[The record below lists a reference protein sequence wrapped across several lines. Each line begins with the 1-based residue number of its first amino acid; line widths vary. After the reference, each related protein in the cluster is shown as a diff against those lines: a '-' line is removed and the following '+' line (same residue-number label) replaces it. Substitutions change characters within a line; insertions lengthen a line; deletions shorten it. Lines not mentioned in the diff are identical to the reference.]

1 MRTALF
7 LTPALALLLLANSG
21 CSRQAP
27 PPSDQQLSSSIQSK
41 LKAEAALSG
50 QDIQAAVNN
59 GVVTLSGTAADPA
72 SRALA
77 GNDAGSIPGV
87 RTVVNNLTVVPPS
100 QTTPQTNPQTAS
112 LRTPEAPSAPQPR
125 SNPEPRATP
134 HSRARHESPDPAR
147 RQQTTPPPPP
157 PADNAIAAQ
166 PAAPPST
173 HASTPTPPPPP
184 QPVVRTVTLQAGT
197 VIPVRLTDPLDS
209 ATAQPDDTF
218 HATLAADLVRD
229 GMIVAP
235 RGTPVLGRIVD
246 VKDATHFKGS
256 SLLALELTS
265 LDTQGRHITIVTD
278 TFSQQGKARGK
289 DTAVKAGGGAL
300 LGTVIGA
307 LAGGGKGA
315 AIGAIAGA
323 GAGTGINAATR
334 GEQVKIAAE
343 TLLNFTLQ
351 QPLSLTTTR
360 TVGSPAPSNPQ
371 PDPTLEHRPQ

>member
-1 MRTALF
+1 MRKTLL
-7 LTPALALLLLANSG
+7 LTPALALLLLVDSG
-21 CSRQAP
+21 CSRQAS
-27 PPSDQQLSSSIQSK
+27 PPSDQQLSSSVQSK
-41 LKAEAALSG
+41 LKAESALSG

-87 RTVVNNLTVVPPS
+87 RTVVNNLTVLPP
-100 QTTPQTNPQTAS
+100 PQTAS
-112 LRTPEAPSAPQPR
+112 ATSPVIPPAPQP
-125 SNPEPRATP
+125 SPAPEPHAAPRSHTRRDS
-134 HSRARHESPDPAR
+134 HHDGSRHAEAYHAVRD
-147 RQQTTPPPPP
+147 QPPPP
-157 PADNAIAAQ
+157 PADNNAIAAL
-166 PAAPPST
+166 PPPQ
-173 HASTPTPPPPP
+173 ASTPPPTPPPPP
-184 QPVVRTVTLQAGT
+184 QPVARTVTLQAGT
-197 VIPVRLTDPLDS
+197 VIPVRITDPLDS

-218 HATLAADLVRD
+218 HATLAADLIRD

-246 VKDATHFKGS
+246 AKDATHFKGS

-265 LDTQGRHITIVTD
+265 LDTHGRHISIVTD

-289 DTAVKAGGGAL
+289 NTAEKAGGGAL
-300 LGTVIGA
+300 LGTLIGA

-334 GEQVKIAAE
+334 GDQVKIPAE

-360 TVGSPAPSNPQ
+360 SVGSPAPANPQ
-371 PDPTLEHRPQ
+371 PDPSLEQRPQ